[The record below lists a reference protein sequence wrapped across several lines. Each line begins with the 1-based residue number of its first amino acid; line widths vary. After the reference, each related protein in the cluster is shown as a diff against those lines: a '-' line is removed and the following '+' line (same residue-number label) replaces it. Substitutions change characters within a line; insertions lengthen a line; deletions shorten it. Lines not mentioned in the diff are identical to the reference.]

1 MTPNH
6 NFPADFSSQSLS
18 SSDDYVTDLTA
29 RHVSPFPDYSE
40 NVPING
46 IADDAISKQ
55 LSKSKSRIS
64 TIHTN
69 MDEEEDIESTDKKEY
84 SKEKETEIT
93 SVQSISQDAKFNRFL
108 NKQKGIYVAIAS
120 LSCFLS
126 PMSGLAFLPAVPEIA
141 ERFNTTGEIINIS
154 AAVYCVFMAIL
165 PCIFSPL
172 SDIYGRRISFLG
184 CMVAYCICT
193 VLVAVSV
200 NLAMFFVF
208 RAFTALFATAFF
220 SIGAHIVSDLCVPL
234 ERGKSMS
241 WILSGTQLGTAIGG
255 VIGGI
260 IVNYTSWRVIF
271 AFLAAIGFLIFLP
284 GLFFLPETMVQTKHE
299 MLLVEVRK
307 SEPERKFVFVWF
319 NPLRVILALR
329 YPTLFIDGFVVMGML
344 YNMYSLLTPIRY
356 VMNPR
361 FDLTEPLY
369 SGLFYLA
376 PGFGYFVGTFFGG
389 RWADHVVKKWI
400 KKRGR
405 RLPEDRLR
413 QVVLPLTVVYPISIL
428 IYGWSIEKEF
438 GGVAVPVI
446 FMFLS
451 GVSQTS
457 IFPAVNTYCLDS
469 MPELHGDGI
478 ASSYFSRFLAAAVGS
493 ATCLRSINH
502 IGVGW
507 SCTISALI
515 LWVCLGL
522 NFVLI
527 FWGED
532 MRLNSLVKRKLRS
545 REEVDSILRL
555 KKNEPKYW

>member
-1 MTPNH
+1 MSYNQKEIDYNKLGLASPSYEVTHITETGTSTPDSH
-6 NFPADFSSQSLS
+6 EVMG
-18 SSDDYVTDLTA
+18 VTGLTEEELNA
-29 RHVSPFPDYSE
+29 EFY
-40 NVPING
+40 
-46 IADDAISKQ
+46 
-55 LSKSKSRIS
+55 KSKSRVS
-64 TIHTN
+64 TIRTN
-69 MDEEEDIESTDKKEY
+69 NDRELAIENGDWKNTAKDEEVLEV
-84 SKEKETEIT
+84 T
-93 SVQSISQDAKFNRFL
+93 SVYSISKDEKFNRYT
-108 NKQKGIYVAIAS
+108 NRQKNIYVAIAS

-141 ERFNTTGEIINIS
+141 DRFGTTGEIINVS
-154 AAVYCVFMAIL
+154 AAVYCVFMAL
-165 PCIFSPL
+165 SPCIFSPI
-172 SDIYGRRISFLG
+172 SDIYGRRYTFLG
-184 CMVAYCICT
+184 CIVAYCLCT

-200 NLAMFFVF
+200 NLAMFFIF

-220 SIGAHIVSDLCVPL
+220 SVGAHIVADICIPQ
-234 ERGKSMS
+234 ERGKNMS

-271 AFLAAIGFLIFLP
+271 WFLAGLGFLIFIP
-284 GLFFLPETMVQTKHE
+284 GVIFLPETSMQTKHLV
-299 MLLVEVRK
+299 LLQEARQTQPDK
-307 SEPERKFVFVWF
+307 KFVFVWF
-319 NPLRVILALR
+319 NPFRVILALR
-329 YPTLFIDGFVVMGML
+329 YPTLFIDGFVVMGLL

-389 RWADHVVKKWI
+389 RWADFVVKKWI

-405 RLPEDRLR
+405 RSPEDRLR
-413 QVVLPLTVVYPISIL
+413 QVVIPLTVVYPVSIL
-428 IYGWSIEKEF
+428 IYGWSIEKEV

-478 ASSYFSRFLAAAVGS
+478 ASSYFSRFMAAAVGS
-493 ATCLRSINH
+493 ATCLRSIEH

-515 LWVCLGL
+515 LWLCAGL

-527 FWGED
+527 FWGEGI
-532 MRLNSLVKRKLRS
+532 RLNSLVKRKLRS
-545 REEVDSILRL
+545 REEVDEIFRL
-555 KKNEPKYW
+555 KKSEPKYW

>member
-1 MTPNH
+1 MSTFDKKSDEYNLSLGYEVTHSGAQTGTATPDSNEVI
-6 NFPADFSSQSLS
+6 AVTGLSEEDFNAEF
-18 SSDDYVTDLTA
+18 Y
-29 RHVSPFPDYSE
+29 
-40 NVPING
+40 
-46 IADDAISKQ
+46 K
-55 LSKSKSRIS
+55 SKSKVS
-64 TIHTN
+64 TIRG
-69 MDEEEDIESTDKKEY
+69 DIELSIENTNSD
-84 SKEKETEIT
+84 SKNNSKQEEVLEVT
-93 SVQSISQDAKFNRFL
+93 SVYSISKDEKFNRFT
-108 NKQKGIYVAIAS
+108 NKQKNIYVAIAS

-141 ERFNTTGEIINIS
+141 DRFGTTGEIINVS
-154 AAVYCVFMAIL
+154 AAVYCVFMALL

-172 SDIYGRRISFLG
+172 SDIYGRRITFLS
-184 CMVAYCICT
+184 CIVAYCICT
-193 VLVAVSV
+193 VIVAVSV
-200 NLAMFFVF
+200 NLTMFFIF

-220 SIGAHIVSDLCVPL
+220 SVGAHIVGDICIPQ
-234 ERGKSMS
+234 ERGKNMS

-271 AFLAAIGFLIFLP
+271 WFLAGLGFLIFIP
-284 GLFFLPETMVQTKHE
+284 GVFLLPETMVQTKHE
-299 MLLVEVRK
+299 VLLLEAKK
-307 SEPERKFVFVWF
+307 SEPSKKFVFVWF
-319 NPLRVILALR
+319 NPFRVILALR
-329 YPTLFIDGFVVMGML
+329 YPTLFIDGFVVMGLL

-413 QVVLPLTVVYPISIL
+413 QVVIPLTIVYPVSIL
-428 IYGWSIEKEF
+428 IYGWSIEKEV

-478 ASSYFSRFLAAAVGS
+478 ASSYFSRFMAAAIGS
-493 ATCLRSINH
+493 ATCLRSIEH

-515 LWVCLGL
+515 LWLCLGL
-522 NFVLI
+522 NFVSI
-527 FWGED
+527 YWGENI
-532 MRLNSLVKRKLRS
+532 RLQSLVKKKLRS
-545 REEVDSILRL
+545 REEVDEIFRL
-555 KKNEPKYW
+555 KKSEPRYW